1 MSLYKILGWQA
12 FVGVGVMLV
21 SLPVNTLLARRMKT
35 LQKKMMTIKD
45 KRTRLVNEVVANIK
59 SIKVGGLSFR
69 RTRQ

>member
-1 MSLYKILGWQA
+1 
-12 FVGVGVMLV
+12 MLV

-59 SIKVGGLSFR
+59 SIKAS
-69 RTRQ
+69 